1 MSFAA
6 VIFMQQ
12 LSLSLNTMNK
22 ILLSNVLERQLLCI
36 LRERNLNMFF
46 QPILD
51 IHNEHITGFEALAR
65 GPSNSPL
72 HLPQVLFQ
80 AATASGCRVEM
91 EKIALSRALEEF
103 HRLGLP
109 GQLFC
114 NVSPDVLKRL
124 ADNPEQLLGQMDGLN
139 IPRRCLT
146 LEITEGEQDFDYTSL
161 RKAASLF
168 KSEDVSIALDDL
180 GEGFSSLRL
189 WSELRPEYVKID
201 KHFISG
207 IDRDPV
213 KLQFVKSIL
222 HIAEDAHA
230 TVIAEGVETPLELVL
245 LKDLG
250 VELVQ
255 GFLIGR
261 PQSEPC
267 TSINPDVRAHLSKGK
282 ISIFPNVRTQV
293 GTPRA
298 KKLLIPAP
306 SVSPD
311 SPFSS
316 ALDLLLAHSELCAI
330 PVVDGN
336 QPVGLIHRS
345 SLMDRFSRQ
354 YSRELY
360 GKKPCSLFMN
370 PNPLIADKRT
380 PITELSKQ
388 VVNKGRSTFTD
399 GFILTD
405 NGRYLGLGSGYDL
418 MREITE
424 MQIVAARYANPLT
437 MLPGNVPIAEHTGR
451 LMDSNAAFCAAYFDL
466 DNFKPYNDVYG
477 FRRGDAVIQFT
488 ATILC
493 RHVHPEMDFVG
504 HIGGDDFFILFQ
516 SPDWEQRCLA
526 ILNEFDSGKAS
537 FFEEEH
543 VGLGGYSSEDRRGNM
558 VRHPLLSLSV
568 GALYVAP
575 GQFQQH
581 QEIFSAASAAKQMA
595 KRTAGSSLFVEQR
608 RLAHPQ
614 EATTCPA

>member
-1 MSFAA
+1 M
-6 VIFMQQ
+6 
-12 LSLSLNTMNK
+12 
-22 ILLSNVLERQLLCI
+22 
-36 LRERNLNMFF
+36 RERNLDILF

-51 IHNEHITGFEALAR
+51 IRNEHITGFEALAR
-65 GPSNSPL
+65 GPSTSPL
-72 HLPQVLFQ
+72 HLPQDLFQ
-80 AATASGCRVEM
+80 AATASGYRVDM

-114 NVSPDVLKRL
+114 NVSPEVLKHL
-124 ADNPEQLLGQMDGLN
+124 ADDPEQLLGQADGLH
-139 IPRRCLT
+139 IARKRLT
-146 LEITEGEQDFDYTSL
+146 LEITEGEQDYDYAGL
-161 RKAASLF
+161 RKAVSLF
-168 KSEDVSIALDDL
+168 KSEDVKIALDDL

-207 IDRDPV
+207 IDQDPV

-230 TVIAEGVETPLELVL
+230 AVIAEGVETPLQL
-245 LKDLG
+245 LLLRDLG

-255 GFLIGR
+255 GFLIGKPLSQPVR
-261 PQSEPC
+261 SVG
-267 TSINPDVRAHLSKGK
+267 TDVEIHLSKGK
-282 ISIFPNVRTQV
+282 ISVFPNVRAQAGV
-293 GTPRA
+293 PRA

-306 SVSPD
+306 SVS
-311 SPFSS
+311 SS
-316 ALDLLLAHSELCAI
+316 SSYTSVLNLLLDHSDLYAI
-330 PVVDGN
+330 PVVEGDK
-336 QPVGLIHRS
+336 PVGLIHRFA
-345 SLMDRFSRQ
+345 LMDRFSRQ
-354 YSRELY
+354 YSREIY
-360 GKKPCSLFMN
+360 GKKKCSIFMD
-370 PNPLIADKRT
+370 PNPLIVDKNT

-388 VVNKGRSTFTD
+388 VVNKGRSTFMD

-405 NGRYLGLGSGYDL
+405 NGRYLGVGSGYDL

-437 MLPGNVPIAEHTGR
+437 MLPGNVPIAEHAGR
-451 LMDSNAAFCAAYFDL
+451 LMDSNVAFCAAYFDL

-537 FFEEEH
+537 FFDGEH
-543 VGLGGYSSEDRRGNM
+543 MAQGGYSSEDRRGSM
-558 VRHPLLSLSV
+558 VQHPLLSLSV

-581 QEIFSAASAAKQMA
+581 QEIFGAASAAKQMA

-608 RLAHPQ
+608 GLIHTQ